1 MQLPNGDRA
10 VADIR
15 KLREYCLNTTHR
27 RGRHKARVFEA
38 ALGLTLRDAESLRT
52 ALLQA
57 ARATETAK
65 PGEQDSHGRRY
76 ILDFPWTWSGRQ
88 ATLRSAWII
97 RPDEDFPRLTS
108 CYVL

>member
-1 MQLPNGDRA
+1 MRLPNDDRA
-10 VADIR
+10 VVDIR
-15 KLREYCLNTTHR
+15 KLLEYCLSTTHR
-27 RGRHKARVFEA
+27 RGRHKARVFQA
-38 ALGLTLRDAESLRT
+38 ALGVQALDAEALRT

-57 ARATETAK
+57 ARSSDTVT
-65 PGEQDSHGRRY
+65 PGEQDVHGRRY
-76 ILDFPWTWSGRQ
+76 TLDFTWTWMDRQ